1 MKNKFLSEF
10 TIVRMSQN
18 SMVLESNNTGKRVY
32 IMRNLFNKIM
42 TNDDKIVD
50 YTIVEGDRGILWIE
64 LLSWSRF

>member
-1 MKNKFLSEF
+1 MKTKFLNEF
-10 TIVRMSQN
+10 AIVKMSQN
-18 SMVLESNNTGKRVY
+18 SMILESNNTGQRVY

-42 TNDDKIVD
+42 TNDHRIVD

>member
-1 MKNKFLSEF
+1 MKNKFLNEF
-10 TIVRMSQN
+10 NIVRMSQN
-18 SMVLESNNTGKRVY
+18 SMVLESNNTGQRVY

-42 TNDDKIVD
+42 TNDNKIVD